1 MQCWVIVDDDDAP
14 SGRPETLTARMLE
27 AAEHHEV
34 PLRTIVVTVAVVVAA
49 GLLLAL
55 AWIIRTDLILFGVA
69 IFLAVLLAGP
79 VGWLQRYMRRSFAT
93 AIVFFTG
100 LALFSGIVYL
110 FGSPLVSH
118 LDAFANN
125 LPVLVQ
131 QAEHGQGWV
140 GHLINRLHL
149 HNWVVK
155 NAPKLDQLA
164 GHLANPALQ
173 FGAAA
178 ASTIFKVVTILMLTY
193 FLLLDLPRIWRGTL
207 SLLPEPRSSRV
218 ARVAHEASLGVTGYM
233 AGNIATSIV
242 AGFVVFVSMLAF
254 GVPFAGLLGLWAA
267 IVDLLPIIGGL
278 LAFVPAVLLALLHS
292 PSAGIGVAVICVIYW
307 QVENH
312 VLNPI
317 VMSRTVKMSKLLI
330 LVAVVIGATLGGQL
344 AGAFGTFVGALVG
357 IPVGSAIQVIV
368 REVRREDAVVPNE
381 DTVVPDEVVARP

>member
-1 MQCWVIVDDDDAP
+1 
-14 SGRPETLTARMLE
+14 
-27 AAEHHEV
+27 
-34 PLRTIVVTVAVVVAA
+34 
-49 GLLLAL
+49 
-55 AWIIRTDLILFGVA
+55 
-69 IFLAVLLAGP
+69 
-79 VGWLQRYMRRSFAT
+79 MRRSFAT

-368 REVRREDAVVPNE
+368 REVRREDAVVPG
-381 DTVVPDEVVARP
+381 EVAARP

>member
-1 MQCWVIVDDDDAP
+1 MQCWSFVQDDDTP

-34 PLRTIVVTVAVVVAA
+34 PLRTIVVTVVVVVAA
-49 GLLLAL
+49 GLLVAF
-55 AWIIRTDLILFGVA
+55 AWVIRTDLILFGVA

-79 VGWLQRYMRRSFAT
+79 VGWLQRLGMRRSFAT

-100 LALFSGIVYL
+100 LLMFSGIVYL
-110 FGSPLVSH
+110 FGSPLESH
-118 LDAFANN
+118 LYAFANN
-125 LPVLVQ
+125 LPALVQ

-140 GHLINRLHL
+140 GHLVNRLHL

-155 NAPKLDQLA
+155 NAPKLSQLA
-164 GHLANPALQ
+164 TNLANPALR

-178 ASTIFKVVTILMLTY
+178 ASTIVKVVTILMLAY

-207 SLLPEPRSSRV
+207 SLLPEQRARRV
-218 ARVAHEASLGVTGYM
+218 ARVTHEASLGVTGYM
-233 AGNIATSIV
+233 AGNVATSAI
-242 AGFVVFVSMLAF
+242 AGLVVFVSMLAF

-267 IVDLLPIIGGL
+267 IIDLLPIVGGL
-278 LAFVPAVLLALLHS
+278 LAFFPAVLLALLHS
-292 PSAGIGVAVICVIYW
+292 PSAGIGVAVICIIYW

-368 REVRREDAVVPNE
+368 REVRRD
-381 DTVVPDEVVARP
+381 DTEVTDGVVAQP

>member
-1 MQCWVIVDDDDAP
+1 VEDDDAP

-27 AAEHHEV
+27 AAEYHEV
-34 PLRTIVVTVAVVVAA
+34 PLRTIVVSVAVVVAA

-79 VGWLQRYMRRSFAT
+79 VGWLERQNMRRSFAT

-100 LALFSGIVYL
+100 LILFGGIAYL
-110 FGSPLVSH
+110 FGAPLESH
-118 LDAFANN
+118 LVAFAKN
-125 LPVLVQ
+125 LPTLIP
-131 QAEHGQGWV
+131 QAEHGEGWV
-140 GHLINRLHL
+140 GHLVNTLHL

-164 GHLANPALQ
+164 GSLANPALR

-178 ASTIFKVVTILMLTY
+178 AGTIFKLVTILMLTY
-193 FLLLDLPRIWRGTL
+193 FLLLDLPKIWRGTL
-207 SLLPEPRSSRV
+207 FLLPEPRRSRV
-218 ARVAHEASLGVTGYM
+218 ARVAHEASLGVNGYM

-242 AGFVVFVSMLAF
+242 AGLVVWVSMLVF

-267 IVDLLPIIGGL
+267 LVDLLPIIGGL
-278 LAFVPAVLLALLHS
+278 LAFFPAVLLSVLHA
-292 PSAGIGVAVICVIYW
+292 PSAGIGVAVICVVYW

-330 LVAVVIGATLGGQL
+330 LMAVVVGATLGGQL

-368 REVRREDAVVPNE
+368 REVRRD
-381 DTVVPDEVVARP
+381 DEVTDDVAAQP

>member
-1 MQCWVIVDDDDAP
+1 VQCWTFVDDDDAP

-131 QAEHGQGWV
+131 QAEHRAGWV
-140 GHLINRLHL
+140 GH
-149 HNWVVK
+149 
-155 NAPKLDQLA
+155 Q
-164 GHLANPALQ
+164 
-173 FGAAA
+173 
-178 ASTIFKVVTILMLTY
+178 
-193 FLLLDLPRIWRGTL
+193 
-207 SLLPEPRSSRV
+207 
-218 ARVAHEASLGVTGYM
+218 
-233 AGNIATSIV
+233 
-242 AGFVVFVSMLAF
+242 
-254 GVPFAGLLGLWAA
+254 
-267 IVDLLPIIGGL
+267 
-278 LAFVPAVLLALLHS
+278 
-292 PSAGIGVAVICVIYW
+292 
-307 QVENH
+307 
-312 VLNPI
+312 
-317 VMSRTVKMSKLLI
+317 
-330 LVAVVIGATLGGQL
+330 
-344 AGAFGTFVGALVG
+344 
-357 IPVGSAIQVIV
+357 
-368 REVRREDAVVPNE
+368 
-381 DTVVPDEVVARP
+381 

>member
-1 MQCWVIVDDDDAP
+1 MQCWISVDDDDTP
-14 SGRPETLTARMLE
+14 SGRPETLTARVLE

-49 GLLLAL
+49 GLLLAV
-55 AWIIRTDLILFGVA
+55 AWIIRTDLVLFGVA

-79 VGWLQRYMRRSFAT
+79 VSFLERMGVRRSFAT

-100 LALFSGIVYL
+100 LLLFGGIAYL
-110 FGSPLVSH
+110 FGSPLESH
-118 LDAFANN
+118 LYAFAKN

-131 QAEHGQGWV
+131 QAKNGQGWA
-140 GHLINRLHL
+140 GRLINELHL
-149 HNWVVK
+149 HNWIVK
-155 NAPKLDQLA
+155 NAPKLSQLA
-164 GHLANPALQ
+164 TSLADPALHL
-173 FGAAA
+173 GAAA
-178 ASTIFKVVTILMLTY
+178 VSTIFKVVTILMLTY
-193 FLLLDLPRIWRGTL
+193 FLLLDLPKIWRGTL
-207 SLLPEPRSSRV
+207 SLLPEPRARRV

-233 AGNIATSIV
+233 AGNIATSVV
-242 AGFVVFVSMLAF
+242 AGLVVFVSMLAF

-278 LAFVPAVLLALLHS
+278 LAFFPAVLLALLHA

-307 QVENH
+307 QIENH

-317 VMSRTVKMSKLLI
+317 VMSRTVRMSKLLI

-368 REVRREDAVVPNE
+368 REVRREDDGVTDDVA
-381 DTVVPDEVVARP
+381 ARP